1 MSGFPGVELC
11 DDVEPARWLRAALR
25 PWTARGIRHVS
36 TLVPAG
42 YPAHGRIL
50 HRGGTRSDALR
61 WAEIAVQTG
70 RHINANTQYAQLVGW
85 HADTDH
91 QSPPEP
97 WLEPERGSLLPDECS
112 AVAHVLA
119 RYSATQDDCFFCIWE
134 GYGSAWT
141 VLNRLA
147 YGAPRVALEHR
158 NCLLFR
164 GPVSAATAFR
174 EGPWFQSPT
183 VWWPAD
189 RAWCVASELDI
200 YSTYVAATSAAMAA
214 LGDDPVVEI
223 VGCRADDDI
232 DHGPHAGLDDRPR
245 Q

>member
-1 MSGFPGVELC
+1 MTLC
-11 DDVEPARWLRAALR
+11 DDVEPAAWLRVALR
-25 PWTARGIRHVS
+25 PWTDHGIHHVA
-36 TLVPAG
+36 TLVPG
-42 YPAHGRIL
+42 DYPAHARIF
-50 HRGGTRSDALR
+50 HRAGTTSGDAAR
-61 WAEIAVQTG
+61 WAEIAMQTG
-70 RHINANTQYAQLVGW
+70 QPFDADTQYAQLVGW

-97 WLEPERGSLLPDECS
+97 WSEPECGSLLPDECS
-112 AVAHVLA
+112 AVAEVLA
-119 RYSATQDDCFFCIWE
+119 AHTATPDECWFCLWE

-147 YGAPRVALEHR
+147 EQAPRVALEHR

-183 VWWPAD
+183 VWWPSD
-189 RAWCVASELDI
+189 RAWCVQSELDI
-200 YSTYVAATSAAMAA
+200 YSTYVAASSAAVRA
-214 LGDDPVVEI
+214 LIDHPVLEVLE
-223 VGCRADDDI
+223 CTADQDI
-232 DHGPHAGLDDRPR
+232 DHGRYAATGDGH